1 MKNHP
6 AWAVGLEGGEEV
18 CLTPLGDFKEEVA
31 LNRISKGR
39 GEGRACVESHG
50 WLLEAG
56 RGGEWEE
63 WREVELQGKA
73 EPSMRLERTEAGL
86 RLLYQNPRS
95 VLFTFYLM

>member
-6 AWAVGLEGGEEV
+6 AWAVGLEGGGEV

-39 GEGRACVESHG
+39 GEGRACVESRG

-56 RGGEWEE
+56 LGGEWEE